1 MVESGRDIGGS
12 RSEPATI
19 YEVAREAGVSTATVS
34 RVINTRRHV
43 RESTRQKVEAAMER
57 LGYVANRQ
65 ARGLAGGRSRMI
77 GLLVHELGSSYF
89 TQLIRGIDLAVAD
102 IGYDLMLYTSHAR
115 VEAEARHAL
124 ELATGPVDGVI
135 FVLAVDP
142 SQYVET
148 LRQRGKP
155 FVMLDHSHE
164 LSGTTF
170 VAAAN
175 RSGTREAIAYLIEL
189 GHRRVGFITGKPG
202 VSSAGERLAGYRDA
216 LRAADIPYAREL
228 IVTGDFLE
236 ERGYRGT
243 QQLLSL
249 DPPPTAIFTSADT
262 AAFGAIRAARDAG
275 LRVPDDLSVVGFDD
289 IPEASLVMPPLT
301 TVRQPMLEMGAT
313 AVRLLQR
320 LMDDPGATPRRTEL
334 DTELIVRGSTAG
346 PPRRAKSG

>member
-1 MVESGRDIGGS
+1 MVEDDGDVGTSQI
-12 RSEPATI
+12 EPATI

-34 RVINTRRHV
+34 RVINDRRHV
-43 RESTRQKVEAAMER
+43 RESTRHRVEEAMER

-89 TQLIRGIDLAVAD
+89 TQVIRGIDIAVAS

-115 VEAEARHAL
+115 VEAEARHAM

-142 SQYVET
+142 SKYVET
-148 LRQRGKP
+148 LRRQGMP

-175 RSGTREAIAYLIEL
+175 RSGTRQAIDHLIEL
-189 GHRRVGFITGKPG
+189 GHRRIGFITGKPA

-216 LRAADIPYAREL
+216 LRAADIPYDREL
-228 IVTGDFLE
+228 VVTGDFLE
-236 ERGYRGT
+236 ERGYQAT
-243 QQLLSL
+243 QQLLVL
-249 DPPPTAIFTSADT
+249 DPPPTAVFTSADT
-262 AAFGAIRAARDAG
+262 AAFGAIKAARDAG
-275 LRVPDDLSVVGFDD
+275 LRVPQDLSVVGFDD

-301 TVRQPMLEMGAT
+301 TVRQPLMEMGAT

-320 LMDDPGATPRRTEL
+320 LMDQPDATPRRTEL
-334 DTELIVRGSTAG
+334 DTELIVRESTARL
-346 PPRRAKSG
+346 RRPAPVG